1 MIRTG
6 LMAGAFVIL
15 AVVAAIGWTRA
26 EHASSPVN
34 QSAYT
39 QPANA
44 QPSNAQPVNAQTA
57 NYSQPANY
65 AQPANYTQPSGYD
78 ANGNPTYANGNSAY
92 TSQNPCDDYGSGYQS
107 GATAGSQAS
116 RAALQTEHKSLGG
129 PPRADDAR

>member
-1 MIRTG
+1 MVRNG

-92 TSQNPCDDYGSGYQS
+92 TSQNPCVDYGSGYPS
-107 GATAGSQAS
+107 CREF
-116 RAALQTEHKSLGG
+116 RAPALRA
-129 PPRADDAR
+129 PPTTQ